1 VRFRLPFIAVAAL
14 AISLPLVAQAPST
27 GPTVEVDFT
36 NSALSPS
43 HWTLTIHPDS
53 SAHFRSQHATP
64 PSGAP
69 PGDPSDI
76 DRDLRLS
83 APFTARVFE
92 AARSHKLFN
101 LECESK
107 LKVAF
112 QGEKTL
118 SYTGPEG
125 HGSCTFNYAKDKE
138 IQALSDSMVD
148 VAATIAEGARL
159 VKLEQHDRLGLY
171 NEMEM
176 FTAGAADG
184 RFEQMSAIREI
195 LQRLAADD
203 ALMERVRKRARELLV
218 QADAENQK

>member
-1 VRFRLPFIAVAAL
+1 VKPLALLLAL
-14 AISLPLVAQAPST
+14 ASLAWPLRAYAQTPAAD
-27 GPTVEVDFT
+27 PTVEVDF
-36 NSALSPS
+36 NNPELSPPY
-43 HWTLTIHPDS
+43 WTLTIHPDG
-53 SAHFRSQHATP
+53 SAHFRSQR
-64 PSGAP
+64 GAP
-69 PGDPSDI
+69 LPDARQSDTPDI
-76 DRDLRLS
+76 DRDLHLS
-83 APFTARVFE
+83 APFAARVFE

-112 QGEKTL
+112 QGWKKL

-138 IQALSDSMVD
+138 IQAVSDSLLGVS
-148 VAATIAEGARL
+148 ATIVEGARL
-159 VKLEQHDRLGLY
+159 LKLEQHDRLGLY

-176 FTAGAADG
+176 FTSGVADG

-195 LQRLAADD
+195 LQQLAADE
-203 ALMERVRKRARELLV
+203 ALMERVRRRARGLLA